1 MAEAPFS
8 PIVVY
13 ATMFGATE
21 AVAERVAAAL
31 AAAFACEAPC
41 HDVAWLDLKTLEAH
55 DPIVLGTSTWNVGQL
70 PSDWEARIAELRALD
85 LRGKRVAVFG
95 TGDQRGYPDTFVDAL
110 DDVARA
116 ALAAGATLVG
126 AWPGAGYRFT
136 ASRASRGDV
145 LVGLAL
151 DEDGQPELTA
161 TRVAAWT
168 ALVSRACGAHPPA
181 EAVLR

>member
-1 MAEAPFS
+1 VAEAPFS

-31 AAAFACEAPC
+31 AAAFACEVAW
-41 HDVAWLDLKTLEAH
+41 HDVAWLDLKALEAH

-95 TGDQRGYPDTFVDAL
+95 TGDQRGYPETRSTTWRGL
-110 DDVARA
+110 PSPRA
-116 ALAAGATLVG
+116 PPWWA
-126 AWPGAGYRFT
+126 PGREPGT
-136 ASRASRGDV
+136 ASPPRARP
-145 LVGLAL
+145 A
-151 DEDGQPELTA
+151 A
-161 TRVAAWT
+161 TTWSAWRST
-168 ALVSRACGAHPPA
+168 RTVSPS
-181 EAVLR
+181 